1 MGKTPKDGLLR
12 HGCNN
17 LRLGPGM
24 VVEHMSHNRVEP
36 TTMLPR
42 NFEPTGAVPLKEG
55 ISVRGKALREAGA

>member
-12 HGCNN
+12 HGCDN
-17 LRLGPGM
+17 LRLGPG
-24 VVEHMSHNRVEP
+24 MSHNRVEP

-42 NFEPTGAVPLKEG
+42 NFEPIGAVPLKEG